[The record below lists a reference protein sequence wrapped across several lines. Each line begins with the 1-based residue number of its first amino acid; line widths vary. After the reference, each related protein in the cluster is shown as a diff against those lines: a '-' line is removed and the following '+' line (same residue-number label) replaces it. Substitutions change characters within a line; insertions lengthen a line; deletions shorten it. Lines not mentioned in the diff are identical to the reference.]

1 MGVVFAVR
9 AFALSTHATWGK
21 DGSSQGQSLPIMKNL
36 RVITW
41 RDYKFRIKENIS
53 KPAVTPQHRVLY
65 TERATFAVSRT
76 NEVKVE
82 TKGILVSSFL
92 NLNILL
98 PLPRGWDGEG
108 LQVMEHI
115 VSKSWLGVS
124 PGIQMW
130 RNKWLSNNVGESFQI
145 CHLSRKMTH
154 QQGKISRTQQNETCE
169 QMNKNQIP
177 KNQWWKQIHKNFKYW
192 FYQTFYDIQ
201 TTYTLVDLST
211 EMNII
216 KMK

>member
-1 MGVVFAVR
+1 
-9 AFALSTHATWGK
+9 
-21 DGSSQGQSLPIMKNL
+21 
-36 RVITW
+36 
-41 RDYKFRIKENIS
+41 
-53 KPAVTPQHRVLY
+53 
-65 TERATFAVSRT
+65 
-76 NEVKVE
+76 
-82 TKGILVSSFL
+82 
-92 NLNILL
+92 
-98 PLPRGWDGEG
+98 
-108 LQVMEHI
+108 
-115 VSKSWLGVS
+115 
-124 PGIQMW
+124 
-130 RNKWLSNNVGESFQI
+130 
-145 CHLSRKMTH
+145 MTH